1 MEERLI
7 DLSTNEDKT
16 LIKFDEAKRKAM
28 SKSIKD
34 GYFVFQTLLD
44 LLSKDKLEVG
54 FSETL
59 LSLIESHV
67 VDIHKGF
74 GFGSVMAKEKG
85 ERHKQV
91 RELNGENR
99 ELRQQLGEKV
109 SAEDVRECLKN
120 IHDDIYAWWKKVGFG
135 HVSNLDFGSY
145 IIRMNLCCIELM
157 HLEKKGI
164 EEAGYEVLDVGGDVH
179 MAHTDKNIEILKSQL
194 KERFPSYEL
203 SNMKVNFC
211 RTAGS
216 YIRNID
222 VIIRNYDDVV
232 RLTDQ

>member
-1 MEERLI
+1 MKERII
-7 DLSTNEDKT
+7 DMSTNEDKT
-16 LIKFDEAKRKAM
+16 LIKFDEAKKKEV

-74 GFGSVMAKEKG
+74 GFGSVLAKEKE
-85 ERHKQV
+85 ERHKQS

-99 ELRQQLGEKV
+99 ELRHQLGEKV

-135 HVSNLDFGSY
+135 YVSDLEFGPY
-145 IIRMNLCCIELM
+145 IIKMNLCCIELM
-157 HLEKKGI
+157 HLDKKGI
-164 EEAGYEVLDVGGDVH
+164 EEAGYEILDVGGDAH
-179 MAHTDKNIEILKSQL
+179 MAHTHENIEILKSQL
-194 KERFPSYEL
+194 KERYSSYEL

-232 RLTDQ
+232 RS